1 MSFGLT
7 QMEEAKDVVKRQ
19 VVAATAIITSL
30 ITFFT
35 TKQLISMSNGDDDD
49 ELYESTN
56 HLITAIQN
64 HETRLVRLEDEQKQ
78 LKAHL
83 EKLNKALILGI
94 RTQDIFYDMFATSTY
109 ANSLAKHVRDIN
121 EGLYTLLQSNK
132 LHPNLITWTEMAKA
146 IDRLRKKAI
155 ENSKELLLQNNA
167 DVFQLK
173 TDFVAHPHGIIH
185 VLIHIPVVDISSKL
199 KLYQHVPTPIDSGKY
214 QIAIDDQ
221 AEPKYLAI
229 NQDFTLYA
237 TMHNLDRCTPMRDNH
252 ICNDISILKKVG
264 KTDEC
269 LINLYLNE
277 IEKAKMTCNF
287 KIIPNKEFAVRL
299 TNEKIYISAANRT
312 VLTEKC
318 IGETAVTKV
327 AVEGPNIIYIEP
339 GCRIQ
344 TSNFIFKR
352 NKNIISEE
360 TTPVMIQTQASELWK
375 IISENPEDDEVNNL
389 LDDLMKTKHT
399 GFKIVD
405 VLQKFHLRKLHKSSK
420 ITKSVTW
427 TTSTI
432 VLVLLGILIL
442 YSCKRYKKSQHQNF
456 RPRTNVRFSDLVNES
471 YEIELEKR
479 PKEND
484 AAATNAAKPKK
495 KTVSKH

>member
-1 MSFGLT
+1 
-7 QMEEAKDVVKRQ
+7 
-19 VVAATAIITSL
+19 
-30 ITFFT
+30 
-35 TKQLISMSNGDDDD
+35 
-49 ELYESTN
+49 
-56 HLITAIQN
+56 
-64 HETRLVRLEDEQKQ
+64 
-78 LKAHL
+78 
-83 EKLNKALILGI
+83 
-94 RTQDIFYDMFATSTY
+94 
-109 ANSLAKHVRDIN
+109 
-121 EGLYTLLQSNK
+121 
-132 LHPNLITWTEMAKA
+132 
-146 IDRLRKKAI
+146 
-155 ENSKELLLQNNA
+155 
-167 DVFQLK
+167 
-173 TDFVAHPHGIIH
+173 
-185 VLIHIPVVDISSKL
+185 
-199 KLYQHVPTPIDSGKY
+199 
-214 QIAIDDQ
+214 
-221 AEPKYLAI
+221 
-229 NQDFTLYA
+229 
-237 TMHNLDRCTPMRDNH
+237 MRDNH

-287 KIIPNKEFAVRL
+287 RIIPNKDFAVRL
-299 TNEKIYISAANRT
+299 TNEKIYISTANRT

-327 AVEGPNIIYIEP
+327 TVEGPNIIYIEP

-360 TTPVMIQTQASELWK
+360 TTPVMIQTQTSELWK
-375 IISENPEDDEVNNL
+375 IISENPEDEEVNNL

-442 YSCKRYKKSQHQNF
+442 YTCKRYKKSQHQNF

-479 PKEND
+479 QKETD

-495 KTVSKH
+495 KNVSKH